1 MRKFTKLLRMYVTC
15 CHAIIVCRR
24 ILQQLDAAVI
34 KERPISNLSVYAEVL
49 QHHHNCVKSA
59 KHFKVCICM
68 RHETDCL
75 DWAVWI

>member
-1 MRKFTKLLRMYVTC
+1 MYVMC
-15 CHAIIVCRR
+15 CDAIIVCRR

-59 KHFKVCICM
+59 KHFKVCM
-68 RHETDCL
+68 YAPWYRL
-75 DWAVWI
+75 LRLGWFKYF